1 MLNYVEHIR
10 KLTIKFICLFQ
21 FRFSN
26 NVTISPLKWWD
37 TLSVFLLTIYVS
49 IEVSGISL
57 NVTKL
62 MTCKPCCILTSA
74 FISLLKVS
82 NFDLS
87 LLLPV
92 FFAFSCVLLL
102 LRIFLLISGV
112 IQGTE
117 DTDLL
122 VLEPDAVARSEASS
136 LGMQAAP
143 SSIPTSGTFLRGD
156 LVMKTFL
163 RPFSLFRWFKKSSCQ
178 LLAKEYALST
188 GKLPRRLAKE
198 QSG

>member
-1 MLNYVEHIR
+1 MLVFVEHIR
-10 KLTIKFICLFQ
+10 KLTIKFICQFQ
-21 FRFSN
+21 FQFSN
-26 NVTISPLKWWD
+26 TITISPLKGWD

-49 IEVSGISL
+49 IEVCGISL

-62 MTCKPCCILTSA
+62 LTYKSCCFLTLA

-82 NFDLS
+82 NFNPS

-92 FFAFSCVLLL
+92 FFAFACILFL

-122 VLEPDAVARSEASS
+122 ILE
-136 LGMQAAP
+136 G
-143 SSIPTSGTFLRGD
+143 I
-156 LVMKTFL
+156 
-163 RPFSLFRWFKKSSCQ
+163 C
-178 LLAKEYALST
+178 LS
-188 GKLPRRLAKE
+188 AD
-198 QSG
+198 S

>member
-1 MLNYVEHIR
+1 MLIFVEHIR

-26 NVTISPLKWWD
+26 TVTISPLKEWD

-57 NVTKL
+57 NVTNQVTDIQIVL
-62 MTCKPCCILTSA
+62 FFFTSA

-92 FFAFSCVLLL
+92 FFAFACVLFL
-102 LRIFLLISGV
+102 LRILLLISGV

-122 VLEPDAVARSEASS
+122 VLE
-136 LGMQAAP
+136 G
-143 SSIPTSGTFLRGD
+143 
-156 LVMKTFL
+156 
-163 RPFSLFRWFKKSSCQ
+163 
-178 LLAKEYALST
+178 YAYQQTL
-188 GKLPRRLAKE
+188 E
-198 QSG
+198 